1 MKFSKINFLKSSPNT
16 IQCPKSN
23 FKEIAFIG
31 RSNVG
36 KSSLINMLFNNKNLA
51 KISKKPGKTKLIN
64 HFIINDTI
72 LLADLPGYGYAKLSK
87 VETKKINEIIQDY
100 IENRKNLTKLFL
112 LIDIRHELIK
122 TDFITAISILQI
134 LYSKNRSKS
143 TSKDLYGFFNK
154 TSKSF
159 YQFFIT
165 QLHFFV
171 LLKEETLRRLEINKN
186 NYFKSEFNFLVD
198 VIVKNKFIE
207 AIENSKYINNYIQKK
222 EIDYFKNDSTVIH
235 KVFEKIYL
243 SLIHI

>member
-16 IQCPKSN
+16 IQCPKSS
-23 FKEIAFIG
+23 FEEIAFIG

-122 TDFITAISILQI
+122 TDLLFINYLDN
-134 LYSKNRSKS
+134 LK
-143 TSKDLYGFFNK
+143 
-154 TSKSF
+154 KSF
-159 YQFFIT
+159 HIIFT
-165 QLHFFV
+165 
-171 LLKEETLRRLEINKN
+171 
-186 NYFKSEFNFLVD
+186 KSD
-198 VIVKNKFIE
+198 KVKSSE
-207 AIENSKYINNYIQKK
+207 LSKKSNNYIKNIKSSYLENKFFVSSSFSKNGK
-222 EIDYFKNDSTVIH
+222 EEILNFIMKQ
-235 KVFEKIYL
+235 
-243 SLIHI
+243 

>member
-122 TDFITAISILQI
+122 TDLLFINYLDN
-134 LYSKNRSKS
+134 LK
-143 TSKDLYGFFNK
+143 
-154 TSKSF
+154 KSF
-159 YQFFIT
+159 HVIFT
-165 QLHFFV
+165 KSDK
-171 LLKEETLRRLEINKN
+171 LKMNELSK
-186 NYFKSEFNFLVD
+186 KS
-198 VIVKNKFIE
+198 
-207 AIENSKYINNYIQKK
+207 NNYIKNIKSSYLENKFFVSSSSSKNGK
-222 EIDYFKNDSTVIH
+222 EEILNFIM
-235 KVFEKIYL
+235 E
-243 SLIHI
+243 

>member
-51 KISKKPGKTKLIN
+51 KISKRPGKTKLIN

-122 TDFITAISILQI
+122 TDLLFINYLDN
-134 LYSKNRSKS
+134 LK
-143 TSKDLYGFFNK
+143 
-154 TSKSF
+154 KSF
-159 YQFFIT
+159 HIIFT
-165 QLHFFV
+165 
-171 LLKEETLRRLEINKN
+171 
-186 NYFKSEFNFLVD
+186 KSD
-198 VIVKNKFIE
+198 KVKSSE
-207 AIENSKYINNYIQKK
+207 LSKKSNNYIKNIKSSYLENKFFVSSSSSTNGK
-222 EIDYFKNDSTVIH
+222 EEILNFIMKQ
-235 KVFEKIYL
+235 
-243 SLIHI
+243 

>member
-1 MKFSKINFLKSSPNT
+1 MKFSKISFLKSSPNT

-64 HFIINDTI
+64 HFMINDTI

-112 LIDIRHELIK
+112 LIDIRHEPIK
-122 TDFITAISILQI
+122 TDLLFIDYLDNLKRSFHIIFTKSDKLKKDE
-134 LYSKNRSKS
+134 LSKKSKNYIKNINSTCLDSK
-143 TSKDLYGFFNK
+143 
-154 TSKSF
+154 
-159 YQFFIT
+159 FFISSSSSKNG
-165 QLHFFV
+165 
-171 LLKEETLRRLEINKN
+171 KEEIL
-186 NYFKSEFNFLVD
+186 NF
-198 VIVKNKFIE
+198 II
-207 AIENSKYINNYIQKK
+207 S
-222 EIDYFKNDSTVIH
+222 
-235 KVFEKIYL
+235 
-243 SLIHI
+243 

>member
-16 IQCPKSN
+16 IQCPKSS
-23 FKEIAFIG
+23 FEEIAFIG

-112 LIDIRHELIK
+112 LIDIRHEPIK
-122 TDFITAISILQI
+122 TDLLFINYLDN
-134 LYSKNRSKS
+134 LK
-143 TSKDLYGFFNK
+143 
-154 TSKSF
+154 KSF
-159 YQFFIT
+159 HVIFT
-165 QLHFFV
+165 
-171 LLKEETLRRLEINKN
+171 
-186 NYFKSEFNFLVD
+186 KSD
-198 VIVKNKFIE
+198 KVKSSE
-207 AIENSKYINNYIQKK
+207 LSKKSNNYIKNIKSSYLENKFFISSSSSKNGK
-222 EIDYFKNDSTVIH
+222 EEILNFIMKQ
-235 KVFEKIYL
+235 
-243 SLIHI
+243 

>member
-87 VETKKINEIIQDY
+87 VETKKIDEIIQDY

-112 LIDIRHELIK
+112 LIDIRHEPIK
-122 TDFITAISILQI
+122 TDLLFINYLNN
-134 LYSKNRSKS
+134 LK
-143 TSKDLYGFFNK
+143 
-154 TSKSF
+154 KSF
-159 YQFFIT
+159 NVIFT
-165 QLHFFV
+165 KSDKV
-171 LLKEETLRRLEINKN
+171 KKN
-186 NYFKSEFNFLVD
+186 ELSKKS
-198 VIVKNKFIE
+198 
-207 AIENSKYINNYIQKK
+207 NNYIKNIKSSYLENKFFVSSSSSKNGK
-222 EIDYFKNDSTVIH
+222 EEILNFIMKQ
-235 KVFEKIYL
+235 
-243 SLIHI
+243 

>member
-16 IQCPKSN
+16 NQCPKSN

-122 TDFITAISILQI
+122 TDLLFINYLDN
-134 LYSKNRSKS
+134 LK
-143 TSKDLYGFFNK
+143 
-154 TSKSF
+154 KSF
-159 YQFFIT
+159 HIIFT
-165 QLHFFV
+165 
-171 LLKEETLRRLEINKN
+171 
-186 NYFKSEFNFLVD
+186 KSD
-198 VIVKNKFIE
+198 KVKSSE
-207 AIENSKYINNYIQKK
+207 LSKKSNNYIKNIKSSYLENKFFVSSSSSTNGK
-222 EIDYFKNDSTVIH
+222 EEILNFIMKQ
-235 KVFEKIYL
+235 
-243 SLIHI
+243 

>member
-122 TDFITAISILQI
+122 TDLLFINYLDN
-134 LYSKNRSKS
+134 LK
-143 TSKDLYGFFNK
+143 
-154 TSKSF
+154 KSF
-159 YQFFIT
+159 HIIFT
-165 QLHFFV
+165 
-171 LLKEETLRRLEINKN
+171 
-186 NYFKSEFNFLVD
+186 KSD
-198 VIVKNKFIE
+198 KVKSSE
-207 AIENSKYINNYIQKK
+207 LSKKSNNYIKNIKSSYLENKFFVSSSSSTNGK
-222 EIDYFKNDSTVIH
+222 EEILNFIMKQ
-235 KVFEKIYL
+235 
-243 SLIHI
+243 